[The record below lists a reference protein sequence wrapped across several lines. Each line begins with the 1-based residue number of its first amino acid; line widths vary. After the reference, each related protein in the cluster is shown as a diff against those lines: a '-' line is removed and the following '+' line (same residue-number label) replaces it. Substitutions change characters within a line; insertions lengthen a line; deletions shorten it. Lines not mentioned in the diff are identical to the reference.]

1 MEIHVTYNTTLICL
15 SILIA
20 CTASYISL
28 ELSRKVT
35 INTGLKSKIWLI
47 GGSLIMGFGI
57 WSMHFVGMMAVH
69 MEMPMEYEFMPLM
82 AAIGA
87 SVSGS
92 FVSLYF
98 VSRHILTYYRLLT
111 GSVVLGASI
120 ASMHYIG
127 MSAIS
132 RVMIIYEPILFTVSI
147 IIAIAASFVSLKIF
161 FDLAVKKHS
170 EHLIFYKVVSSIV
183 MGIGISGMHYTGMLA
198 ATFHK
203 DMAPPGS
210 HMEVQTFH
218 WSIFVTLIIFC
229 IQTLLLFSSHA
240 DRKFIKQ
247 SERIKDNEQR
257 FQSLIVHNI
266 DAIFILS
273 LEGDIISSNHAGEE
287 MISKF
292 GFIMHDWR
300 NYTSLKVKR
309 LFEQVKKDKQA
320 MNSDSDLITEKGQ
333 FHLNITLIP
342 VEVNQELD
350 SIYVI
355 CKDMT
360 KQYKAEKEI
369 HRMAHY
375 DSLTDLPNRRHAISH
390 LTKVLNREHS
400 LHYNTVVFFL
410 DLNRFKVIND
420 ALGHNVG
427 DQLLQFAA
435 KRLSSVV
442 PDNGFIARLGG
453 DEFIIILTDAN
464 TGTGE
469 ADVLARKIIQ
479 KFKKPFK
486 IQDHTLVTSVSIGIA
501 ISPKDGTDGLELMK
515 KADMAMYAAKERNKS
530 KYRYYSFSIG
540 NKETVKL
547 NQEMVL
553 REAIENDRFVLHY
566 QPQFSVK
573 KQKMTGAEALI
584 RLVTPDGQLRPPGE
598 FIGVAE
604 ETGLIIDIGKWI
616 IDEACKQARIWHD
629 KGYDLSVA
637 INISAR
643 QFQSKDLIP
652 LIKDT
657 LNKYQLPPQLLEV
670 EVTESMTMD
679 NLDHS
684 KKVLSSL
691 TELGIRIS
699 IDDFGT
705 GHSSLSY
712 LKDFPIH
719 RLKIDKSFID
729 DIQTHPK
736 SEQITG
742 AIIAMGHQLSLQ
754 VIAEGVE
761 NAAQKQLLF
770 EKGCDHLQGFFFSRP
785 IPPEQFEQFIIEQPS
800 Q

>member
-170 EHLIFYKVVSSIV
+170 EHLIFYKGVSSIV

-292 GFIMHDWR
+292 GFSMHDWR

-309 LFEQVKKDKQA
+309 LFEQVKK
-320 MNSDSDLITEKGQ
+320 
-333 FHLNITLIP
+333 
-342 VEVNQELD
+342 
-350 SIYVI
+350 
-355 CKDMT
+355 
-360 KQYKAEKEI
+360 
-369 HRMAHY
+369 R
-375 DSLTDLPNRRHAISH
+375 
-390 LTKVLNREHS
+390 
-400 LHYNTVVFFL
+400 
-410 DLNRFKVIND
+410 
-420 ALGHNVG
+420 
-427 DQLLQFAA
+427 
-435 KRLSSVV
+435 
-442 PDNGFIARLGG
+442 
-453 DEFIIILTDAN
+453 
-464 TGTGE
+464 
-469 ADVLARKIIQ
+469 
-479 KFKKPFK
+479 
-486 IQDHTLVTSVSIGIA
+486 
-501 ISPKDGTDGLELMK
+501 
-515 KADMAMYAAKERNKS
+515 
-530 KYRYYSFSIG
+530 
-540 NKETVKL
+540 
-547 NQEMVL
+547 
-553 REAIENDRFVLHY
+553 
-566 QPQFSVK
+566 
-573 KQKMTGAEALI
+573 
-584 RLVTPDGQLRPPGE
+584 
-598 FIGVAE
+598 
-604 ETGLIIDIGKWI
+604 
-616 IDEACKQARIWHD
+616 
-629 KGYDLSVA
+629 
-637 INISAR
+637 
-643 QFQSKDLIP
+643 
-652 LIKDT
+652 
-657 LNKYQLPPQLLEV
+657 
-670 EVTESMTMD
+670 
-679 NLDHS
+679 
-684 KKVLSSL
+684 
-691 TELGIRIS
+691 
-699 IDDFGT
+699 
-705 GHSSLSY
+705 
-712 LKDFPIH
+712 
-719 RLKIDKSFID
+719 
-729 DIQTHPK
+729 
-736 SEQITG
+736 
-742 AIIAMGHQLSLQ
+742 
-754 VIAEGVE
+754 
-761 NAAQKQLLF
+761 
-770 EKGCDHLQGFFFSRP
+770 
-785 IPPEQFEQFIIEQPS
+785 
-800 Q
+800 